1 MGRYIDADEIT
12 LITSNEINVDGITY
26 IPLKDAISSILNC
39 STAFDKEKV
48 DEQILEYFK
57 EVIDKEPDGWDVVE
71 FSNDV
76 RDIVR
81 AGGVENDMS
90 ISSKKKFDDLIEQL
104 QERNEETPERKFNNA
119 SPVI

>member
-57 EVIDKEPDGWDVVE
+57 EVIDKKPDGWDVVE

-104 QERNEETPERKFNNA
+104 QERNEEKPERKFNNA
-119 SPVI
+119 SLVI

>member
-104 QERNEETPERKFNNA
+104 QERNEEKPERKFNNA